1 MEEIHAFVHG
11 KVQMVMFRDFVQK
24 KARALALSGWVRNTP
39 ERSVEVVARGTEES
53 LKKLIE
59 HLHKGPFNA
68 RVLKVDVKWRE
79 PTSDERGFEIEY

>member
-24 KARALALSGWVRNTP
+24 KARSLALSGWVRNTP
-39 ERSVEVVARGTEES
+39 DFSVEVVARGSEEN

-59 HLHKGPFNA
+59 RLHKGPFHA
-68 RVLKVDVKWRE
+68 RVLKVDLEWRE
-79 PTSDERGFEIEY
+79 PTEDTYGFEIEY